1 MKRQPIHRDHIAW
14 AALLVACTLFT
25 STQDA
30 FWLSLRN
37 AFTAG
42 FNVEGLQ
49 GFSDYLLF
57 AVLSLLGD
65 ACTILTIW
73 IVLSVFKKLLRR
85 VAGGASDFHLFIVA
99 GSVIVLGSTA
109 ISLVKWRVFTVVG
122 DFLRWGLLTE
132 VIDDDFVAG
141 LESVA
146 LELGLNPWIVLI
158 PFALAVLV
166 VLFYRRFKDASVFPR
181 ESLRMPSEVRLLG
194 ASLIVGI
201 GVGSAVYALES
212 HGSPVPD
219 VLRFKPSVA
228 AITKVCALVSDFD
241 GDGSGLLSIPR
252 DQAPFSGKFHPFAL
266 DHPGNGVDENGLAGD
281 LPLDHPV
288 VASIETAVTPGSR
301 SPHLLLIFL
310 EGFRHELLGKTH
322 EGREITPNLNRLARE
337 GTSAQHAFV
346 SSPYT
351 FHSRAQLFGGRIVPE
366 HRQGTIVDDFKERGY
381 HVAHFSGQDDS
392 YAGSEDYIGADRS
405 DHFYDA
411 RQDVDARVSRLA
423 RPGALQVS
431 WKLLNQ
437 RVFEY
442 LDRLQTED
450 PLFLYVN
457 YTDTHYPY
465 HHAEIDDLLGVVPV
479 RRGKISRDKKDR
491 VLATYDNAA
500 ANVDR
505 AIGRL
510 LERWREFVGD
520 GPSAIMITSDHGES
534 LWDSGMLGH
543 GRSLHDSETRIPLI
557 LVGFDGDWPEPL
569 ALSDLR
575 GLLSRHLSNAG
586 RPGSR
591 ARFVPTEREVFHY
604 LGDICAPWVLG
615 VRSFDGYVEF
625 GLRTDG
631 KVKWEYGADG
641 DRLLSETEKREAF
654 EEMIH
659 HWEALVLQN
668 RQVCEEER
676 GSDTQSR

>member
-1 MKRQPIHRDHIAW
+1 MTRQPIPRGRIAW
-14 AALLVACTLFT
+14 AALLVACTLFA

-30 FWLSLRN
+30 FWLSLRK
-37 AFTAG
+37 AFSAG

-49 GFSDYLLF
+49 GVSDYLLF
-57 AVLSLLGD
+57 AVLSLLAD
-65 ACTILTIW
+65 ACTILIIW
-73 IVLSVFKKLLRR
+73 IALSVFKKLFAR
-85 VAGGASDFHLFIVA
+85 VAGGGSDFQLFIVA

-109 ISLVKWRVFTVVG
+109 ISLVKWRVFAVVG

-132 VIDDDFVAG
+132 VIDNDFVAG

-158 PFALAVLV
+158 PFAIAVLAA
-166 VLFYRRFKDASVFPR
+166 LFYRRFKHSSVFPR
-181 ESLRMPSEVRLLG
+181 GSLRMPSEIRLLG
-194 ASLIVGI
+194 ASLILGI
-201 GVGSAVYALES
+201 GVGGAIYFLES
-212 HGSPVPD
+212 YGSPVAT
-219 VLRFKPSVA
+219 VLRLKPSVE
-228 AITKVCALVSDFD
+228 AITKASALVSDFD
-241 GDGSGLLSIPR
+241 RDGSGFLSIPP
-252 DQAPFSGKFHPFAL
+252 DQAPFSAKLHPFAL
-266 DHPGNGVDENGLAGD
+266 DHPGNGIDENGIAGD

-288 VASIETAVTPGSR
+288 IATIQTAVTPGR
-301 SPHLLLIFL
+301 GSPHFLLIFL
-310 EGFRHELLGKTH
+310 EGFRYELLEKKH
-322 EGREITPNLNRLARE
+322 EGKEITPNLNRLARD
-337 GTSAQHAFV
+337 GASTQHAFV

-366 HRQGTIVDDFKERGY
+366 FRKSTIVDDFKERGY

-392 YAGSEDYIGADRS
+392 YARSEDYIGVDRA

-431 WKLLNQ
+431 WKLLNR

-479 RRGKISRDKKDR
+479 RRGKISRDKKDQ
-491 VLATYDNAA
+491 VLATYDNTA
-500 ANVDR
+500 ANVDL
-505 AIGRL
+505 ATGRL

-520 GPSAIMITSDHGES
+520 EPSAIMITSDHGES
-534 LWDSGMLGH
+534 LWDSGVLGH
-543 GRSLHDSETRIPLI
+543 GRTLHDSETRIPLI

-575 GLLSRHLSNAG
+575 GLLSRHLPNAG

-591 ARFVPTEREVFHY
+591 AGFVPTEREVFHY
-604 LGDICAPWVLG
+604 LGDICTPWVLG
-615 VRSFDGYVEF
+615 LRSLEGYVEF

-631 KVKWEYGADG
+631 KVKWEYEDDG
-641 DRLLSETEKREAF
+641 EHLLSEAERREIF

-659 HWEALVLQN
+659 HWEALALQN
-668 RQVCEEER
+668 RKVCEEAR
-676 GSDTQSR
+676 GSDTEAR